1 MLITFLTRLIVD
13 VGEGIEF
20 VDHDVDI
27 VTADAM
33 TLHRDAL
40 ALVHTCDGV
49 ELTAADLALFRVE
62 MGSDSVNTGRIAHED
77 NLVSQ
82 LLWLQMEVET
92 RAVVVD
98 DQL

>member
-1 MLITFLTRLIVD
+1 MLVTFLTSLVVD

-20 VDHDVDI
+20 VDHDVD
-27 VTADAM
+27 VVAADAV
-33 TLHRDAL
+33 TLNGNAL
-40 ALVHTCDGV
+40 AFVRTRDGV

-62 MGSDSVNTGRIAHED
+62 VGCDGVYSGRIAYED
-77 NLVSQ
+77 YTVGQ
-82 LLWLQMEVET
+82 LFWLQMEVET